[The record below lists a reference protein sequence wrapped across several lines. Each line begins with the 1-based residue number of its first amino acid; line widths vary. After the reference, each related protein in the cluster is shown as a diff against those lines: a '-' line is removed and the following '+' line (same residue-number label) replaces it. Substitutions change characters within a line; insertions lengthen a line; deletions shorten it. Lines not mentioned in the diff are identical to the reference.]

1 MKRFISL
8 SLSLFILIS
17 TLALFSACAPS
28 NTDETNHGTSI
39 NDNTDSNEVTEKLG
53 TSHSNPMLSPTKQT
67 KRYYTQLY
75 AGDFLGEQK
84 PSTHEIFNCKY
95 YEIFDY
101 DEFSRLVESPSVA
114 SQNDFNDNYVLVL
127 FINKYSS
134 YSDIG
139 AKDYIGSENKITIER
154 HFQDTCGTDD
164 VVVKCIYLLIP
175 KSVPSSHETTGKR
188 YGVIKVETNRIGKS
202 DTYVKRKATFDISDE
217 NAWLFDNLSTL
228 NEFLESK
235 EIDGVSIN
243 NFHFYDEATDSSYT
257 LNTLQ
262 DYKIL
267 AVAVKYD
274 TESRGYRR
282 EKSIFLGF
290 KDVSVADGEIILSL
304 ERNIVNGD
312 YGNDDA
318 YIYFIP
324 VPREKLLEIG
334 ERPTVFLEVNDFST
348 EIIYP

>member
-1 MKRFISL
+1 MKKIL
-8 SLSLFILIS
+8 SLALIIILS
-17 TLALFSACAPS
+17 LALFSACAPV
-28 NTDETNHGTSI
+28 NTDTSSANVNTETNTS
-39 NDNTDSNEVTEKLG
+39 NSSSSMPEKLG
-53 TSHSNPMLSPTKQT
+53 TSHSNVALSPTNQT

-84 PSTHEIFNCKY
+84 PSTNEIFNCKY

-243 NFHFYDEATDSSYT
+243 NFHFYDESTDSSYT

-312 YGNDDA
+312 YGKDDA

-324 VPREKLLEIG
+324 VPREELLDIG
-334 ERPTVFLEVNDFST
+334 EKPTIFLEVNDFST